1 MWNDINVRNM
11 KERLVPAAIIP
22 AIMDLA
28 IKNRLNMETILARA
42 NVDLSVEQQAG
53 AFLSVTQQMRILD
66 AAYEVTDNPAFGLLL
81 GEAIQYHSL
90 DLVGQLI
97 ATSQNIQE
105 ALDELFRF
113 KNLITPFT
121 DFSLTLNGS
130 DAVLSYQI
138 DSSMVTHNLQIHY
151 DLVASTV
158 VSIANA
164 LVADRLKINKVRFS
178 HRQPDYLEDYQ
189 RVFGDCVVFGCDRN
203 EILFDRGQLDQPL
216 LTSYPD
222 YHEGVRALA
231 AEKLRTI
238 ESRESLSAKVSYFIS
253 KNLGTR
259 DAALEPVADHFNMT
273 ARTLQRKL
281 KLEHTSFVALR
292 DACRHERALRDL
304 ADPGIDIDGL
314 AELLGFSDTSNF
326 YHAFKRWQGVSP
338 GAYRKQVLA
347 SREADQDS
355 TQ

>member
-1 MWNDINVRNM
+1 M

-22 AIMDLA
+22 AIMDFA
-28 IKNRLNMETILARA
+28 IKNRLNMEQILKRA
-42 NVDLSVEQQAG
+42 NVDLSLEQKAG
-53 AFLSVTQQMRILD
+53 AFLSVSQQLRILD
-66 AAYEVTDNPAFGLLL
+66 AAYEVMDNPAFGLLL

-105 ALDELFRF
+105 ALDELFQF
-113 KNLITPFT
+113 KDLITPFT
-121 DFSLTLNGS
+121 EFSLKASGS

-138 DSSMVTHNLQIHY
+138 DTTMATHHLSIHY

-164 LVADRLKINKVRFS
+164 LVTDNLKIKKVRFS
-178 HRQPDYLEDYQ
+178 HSQPEYLADYH
-189 RVFGDCVVFGCDRN
+189 RVFGECVEFGCNSN
-203 EILFDRGQLDQPL
+203 EIVFDQGQLRQPL

-231 AEKLRTI
+231 AEKLRSI
-238 ESRESLSAKVSYFIS
+238 ESRESLSAKVRYFIS
-253 KNLGTR
+253 KNLGT
-259 DAALEPVADHFNMT
+259 DLSSLEDVAEHFNMT

-281 KLEHTSFVALR
+281 KLEQTSFVALR

-304 ADPGIDIDGL
+304 ADPSIDIDGL

-347 SREADQDS
+347 ER
-355 TQ
+355 

>member
-1 MWNDINVRNM
+1 M

-28 IKNRLNMETILARA
+28 IKNRLNMEKILQRA
-42 NVDLSVEQQAG
+42 NVDLSVEQRAG

-66 AAYEVTDNPAFGLLL
+66 AAYEVTGDPAFGLVL

-105 ALDELFRF
+105 ALDELFQF

-121 DFSLTLNGS
+121 EFSLTTVGA
-130 DAVLSYQI
+130 DAVLRYQI
-138 DSSMVTHNLQIHY
+138 DTAMVPHNLRVHY

-164 LVADRLKINKVRFS
+164 LVADRLKLKRVRFS
-178 HRQPDYLEDYQ
+178 HAPPEYLEDYQ
-189 RVFGDCVVFGCDRN
+189 RVFGDCVEFHCSHN
-203 EILFDRGQLDQPL
+203 EIVFDRDQLGQPL

-222 YHEGVRALA
+222 YHEGVRVLA
-231 AEKLRTI
+231 AEKLRSI
-238 ESRESLSAKVSYFIS
+238 ESRESLSAKVSYLIS
-253 KNLGTR
+253 RNLGTGSGS
-259 DAALEPVADHFNMT
+259 LEDVAEHFNMT

-281 KLEHTSFVALR
+281 KQEHTSFVALR

-326 YHAFKRWQGVSP
+326 YHAFKRWQGISP
-338 GAYRKQVLA
+338 GAYRKRVLA
-347 SREADQDS
+347 ERDG
-355 TQ
+355 